1 MEQLLIAF
9 AISAAAMGAGLL
21 VRIREQ
27 QRQAAEQARHV
38 EAERIVALLSARQPG
53 VWDHEDLRARMQD
66 TARDLWS
73 LGTREDLA
81 RLDTWVNPLLLDAEK
96 NAFPARAVRR
106 EAVVTYKAPVRF
118 MQVNEGGP
126 EVDRVI
132 ARLSASRESTWLD
145 AQGKKVKH
153 ERQGTAD
160 TFHIWIH
167 IDGQGWHLEAIAKQ
181 PPTNE
186 PPPSSVS
193 CRILPQ
199 TPVEEKRTP

>member
-1 MEQLLIAF
+1 MEQLLVAF

-21 VRIREQ
+21 VRMREQ
-27 QRQAAEQARHV
+27 KRQAAEQARHV

-53 VWDHEDLRARMQD
+53 VWDHEDLRTRMQD

-73 LGTREDLA
+73 LSTREDLA
-81 RLDTWVNPLLLDAEK
+81 RLDTWVAPALVDAEK
-96 NAFPARAVRR
+96 SAFPMKSVRR
-106 EAVVTYKAPVRF
+106 EAVVTFKAPVRF

-132 ARLSASRESTWLD
+132 ARLTASREATWLD
-145 AQGKKVKH
+145 QAGRKLKH
-153 ERQGTAD
+153 ERQGT
-160 TFHIWIH
+160 TVTYHTWIH

-199 TPVEEKRTP
+199 TPVEEKRAP